1 VVDVSVTGLSTVPPK
16 PTASLAD
23 NVKAGRAEPHTRIT
37 HGSLIGFSSGTRK
50 ERKVR
55 KLCPSDCTVV
65 FREAYESFLGD
76 RFYGLA
82 PGLGLLPQPV
92 DLVVGKRLW

>member
-1 VVDVSVTGLSTVPPK
+1 MALLSEFLRGPEK
-16 PTASLAD
+16 
-23 NVKAGRAEPHTRIT
+23 
-37 HGSLIGFSSGTRK
+37 K
-50 ERKVR
+50 ERFR

-65 FREAYESFLGD
+65 FREAYESFLSD

-92 DLVVGKRLW
+92 DVVVGKRLW